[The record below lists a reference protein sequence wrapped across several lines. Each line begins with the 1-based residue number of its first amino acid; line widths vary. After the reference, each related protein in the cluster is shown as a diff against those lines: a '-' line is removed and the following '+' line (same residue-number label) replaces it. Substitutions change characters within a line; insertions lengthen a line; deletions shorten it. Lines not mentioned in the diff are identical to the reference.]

1 MNLLLITLL
10 SLFNLTPLHEAGYR
24 GEGITIA
31 VIDGGF
37 YGMDNDDS
45 PFPQEQILG
54 WKDFLGREESFF
66 SSQNEL
72 HGTMVLST
80 MLLAE
85 DEDGQPFG
93 TAPGANYYLIRT
105 EDQAKEYAEEMDNLV
120 KGIRYADSIGAD
132 IITISLGYRLFDDP
146 AQDLKYENLNG
157 QSAVSRAATEAAR
170 HNRLVCVAA
179 GNDGQIDWHYISV
192 PSDADSILT
201 VGAVSEDS
209 VAGGFSS
216 YGPTA
221 DGRMKPE
228 ISAWGVRCPVYNPST
243 RAFSISNG
251 TSFAT
256 PRIAGMA
263 ACLWQAFPQLTAMQ
277 LRQLII
283 ESSSTYPEWNAQA
296 GYGIP
301 DAGKIYRELQGSGL
315 AETKPNED
323 LPTLYFNLQGQQ
335 LAEEP
340 AHGFYIQKRGNLVE
354 KRLKP

>member
-1 MNLLLITLL
+1 MNLLLVTLL
-10 SLFNLTPLHEAGYR
+10 SLFNLAPLHEAGYR

-37 YGMDNDDS
+37 YGINAEDS
-45 PFPQEQILG
+45 PFPQEQIIG
-54 WKDFLGREESFF
+54 WKDFLNNEDSFF
-66 SSQNEL
+66 RSSNEL

-80 MLLAE
+80 MLLEADSE
-85 DEDGQPFG
+85 GQPFG

-105 EDQAKEYAEEMDNLV
+105 EDQSKEYADEMDNLV
-120 KGIRYADSIGAD
+120 KGIQYADSIGAD

-146 AQDLKYENLNG
+146 ADDLTYEDLNG

-179 GNDGQIDWHYISV
+179 GNDALIDWHYISV

-201 VGAVSEDS
+201 IGAVDEDS
-209 VAGGFSS
+209 IAGSFSS
-216 YGPTA
+216 FGPTA
-221 DGRMKPE
+221 DGRLKPE
-228 ISAWGVRCPVYNPST
+228 ISAWGVKCPVYN
-243 RAFSISNG
+243 AFSKTFGTSNG

-283 ESSSTYPEWNAQA
+283 ESSSTYPEWDAQT

-301 DAGKIYRELQGSGL
+301 NAGQIFRELSGSRVN
-315 AETKPNED
+315 ETEAD
-323 LPTLYFNLQGQQ
+323 EALPPLYFSIQGI
-335 LAEEP
+335 LLEGEP
-340 AHGFYIQKRGNLVE
+340 THGFYIVKRGNKAE
-354 KRLKP
+354 KRFKP